1 MKYANKSGKEKVLI
15 IGSQEIEEGK
25 FTFKSMISG
34 EQNKLTIDE
43 LIQLLQ

>member
-25 FTFKSMISG
+25 FTFKISSTQL
-34 EQNKLTIDE
+34 QNSIH
-43 LIQLLQ
+43 QLF